1 MNHIYRVVFNRS
13 LGVYQCVSE
22 LAKAQGKSSGRS
34 AIIGKRSSFIVSSLS
49 IAILSTMAANVA
61 QAAIYNSGNTQPLSG
76 VYKPIDDVITG
87 QGTVLKTDS
96 TLVGDSDNGVLRIQ
110 ESGKLKNAG
119 YMAVGSASGASGQV
133 TVTGLNSQIT
143 TDALDIGIG
152 GESSVII
159 EKGGKVLVGDRVNIF
174 SDSAI
179 GNLGSMTVT
188 GFDSKLATENIF
200 INGGTLNINDSGKVN
215 TSKFA
220 IGTGTGIGANDLG
233 ELKVNGNDSKLIVND
248 NLYVGD
254 KGKGSVTIEAGGEAK
269 IDNDIY
275 VGSAAGSEGNLTVTG
290 VDSKL
295 VSGDDLY
302 VGDEGKGSVT
312 IEAGGE
318 AKIDNDIYVGSAA
331 GSEGNLTV
339 TGVDSKLVS
348 GDDLYVGDE
357 GKGSVTIEAG
367 GEARIDDD
375 IYVGSAAGGEG
386 NLTVTGVDSKLVSG
400 DDLYVGDEGKGSVTI
415 EAGGIM
421 RVNGIRISNESS
433 TIVTGTDS
441 KIVAQNILV
450 NDNSNLKATNGGELK
465 TDRNISV
472 FNSDLTVTNGSRVN
486 TGQDMLLFNSN
497 LTATNGGELKTDR
510 NMSVFNSDLTVTN
523 GGELKTDRNMSLFNS
538 ELTVANGSRVNTDQ
552 NIFVSSSTLTVSSG
566 AQINTNNIAKI
577 GSARSAPVIVNFDN
591 GTLRLTGNSPS
602 LFNNFTSSDA
612 INLGDGGGT
621 IDTNG
626 NDAILF
632 NNAVIN
638 GAGSFTKAGAGTLT
652 MNTGIN
658 KAWTGTTNINQ
669 GVLQLNGDYTMA
681 EGEVLGIGLNSLD
694 NYGQLVVNGSADIT
708 EGQLNVNASEAVQ
721 RLNGATVWNDIVRTS
736 NLIGNFESVTDNS
749 QLVGFVADYSTPNAV
764 NLVMVRQNKFVDT
777 IQSQANRTGLS
788 LAGVLD
794 RSIDNRLA
802 NNNDE
807 FADTLISS
815 TIGFDQPQIAAA
827 VNELQPL
834 LMGASNRI
842 VTDANIVMSNAITDH
857 SLSSPKRG
865 LWAQALSSNINQD
878 EEDGVT
884 GYDADSYGGIVGID
898 APINSNLNLGMAVS
912 YNDSDVDSKS
922 QNHKMSAKSWQVLG
936 YGNYD
941 VSDAT
946 QVNFHAG
953 AGRSNIEGERQLS
966 ILTDAV
972 AQSDYDVDTLQAG
985 FGIGHRIGAQ
995 DRNITP
1001 FAQVNYAQAKS
1012 DSYRETGDSAYNFE
1026 VDENTYE
1033 SMRWTAGIKLSQALT
1048 PKVALTGQLAAAI
1061 ENGDQRSDITASF
1074 ISVPDDKFTTV
1085 GQEVSQEIG
1094 IAGIGVSYMPTA
1106 NMTLSAGYRG
1116 EWRDNY
1122 DDQGGNVALQIA
1134 F

>member
-1 MNHIYRVVFNRS
+1 
-13 LGVYQCVSE
+13 
-22 LAKAQGKSSGRS
+22 
-34 AIIGKRSSFIVSSLS
+34 
-49 IAILSTMAANVA
+49 
-61 QAAIYNSGNTQPLSG
+61 
-76 VYKPIDDVITG
+76 
-87 QGTVLKTDS
+87 
-96 TLVGDSDNGVLRIQ
+96 
-110 ESGKLKNAG
+110 
-119 YMAVGSASGASGQV
+119 
-133 TVTGLNSQIT
+133 
-143 TDALDIGIG
+143 
-152 GESSVII
+152 
-159 EKGGKVLVGDRVNIF
+159 
-174 SDSAI
+174 
-179 GNLGSMTVT
+179 
-188 GFDSKLATENIF
+188 
-200 INGGTLNINDSGKVN
+200 
-215 TSKFA
+215 
-220 IGTGTGIGANDLG
+220 
-233 ELKVNGNDSKLIVND
+233 
-248 NLYVGD
+248 
-254 KGKGSVTIEAGGEAK
+254 
-269 IDNDIY
+269 
-275 VGSAAGSEGNLTVTG
+275 
-290 VDSKL
+290 
-295 VSGDDLY
+295 
-302 VGDEGKGSVT
+302 
-312 IEAGGE
+312 
-318 AKIDNDIYVGSAA
+318 
-331 GSEGNLTV
+331 
-339 TGVDSKLVS
+339 
-348 GDDLYVGDE
+348 
-357 GKGSVTIEAG
+357 KGSVTIEAG

-375 IYVGSAAGGEG
+375 IYVGSAAGSEG
-386 NLTVTGVDSKLVSG
+386 NLTVTGVGSKLVSG
-400 DDLYVGDEGKGSVTI
+400 DDLYIGRSGKGSVTI

-472 FNSDLTVTNGSRVN
+472 FNSNLTATNGSRVN
-486 TGQDMLLFNSN
+486 TGQDMSVFNSN

-523 GGELKTDRNMSLFNS
+523 GSRVNTGQDMSVFNSDLTVTNGSRVNTGQDMLLFNSDLTVTNGSRVNTGQDMLLFNSDLTVTNGSRVNTGQDMLLFNSDLTVDNGGVVKTDRNMSLFNS

-602 LFNNFTSSDA
+602 LFNNFTARDSVNLSD
-612 INLGDGGGT
+612 NGGT

-815 TIGFDQPQIAAA
+815 TIGFNQPQIAAA

-842 VTDANIVMSNAITDH
+842 VTDANIVISNAITEH
-857 SLSSPKRG
+857 SLSSSKRG
-865 LWAQALSSNINQD
+865 LWAQALGSNIDQD

-898 APINSNLNLGMAVS
+898 APINSNLSLGMAVS
-912 YNDSDVDSKS
+912 YNDSDVHSDS
-922 QNHKMSAKSWQVLG
+922 QNLNHKMSAKSWQVLG

-972 AQSDYDVDTLQAG
+972 AQSDYDMDTLQAG
-985 FGIGHRIGAQ
+985 FGIGHRIGTQ

-1012 DSYRETGDSAYNFE
+1012 DSYRETGAGVYNFE

-1074 ISVPDDKFTTV
+1074 IGMPDDKFTTV

-1094 IAGIGVSYMPTA
+1094 IAGIGISYMPTA

-1122 DDQGGNVALQIA
+1122 DDQGGNVALQIT

>member
-275 VGSAAGSEGNLTVTG
+275 VGSAAGS
-290 VDSKL
+290 
-295 VSGDDLY
+295 
-302 VGDEGKGSVT
+302 
-312 IEAGGE
+312 
-318 AKIDNDIYVGSAA
+318 
-331 GSEGNLTV
+331 
-339 TGVDSKLVS
+339 
-348 GDDLYVGDE
+348 
-357 GKGSVTIEAG
+357 
-367 GEARIDDD
+367 
-375 IYVGSAAGGEG
+375 EG